1 MSVQETE
8 ETLEV
13 GSSLFNFTLAIEKGD
28 KRRGERSLSD
38 LAIYNRAKI
47 ERIHLAAERN
57 VF

>member
-28 KRRGERSLSD
+28 KRREERSLRH
-38 LAIYNRAKI
+38 LAIYKRAKI
-47 ERIHLAAERN
+47 ERIHLAVERN
-57 VF
+57 MF